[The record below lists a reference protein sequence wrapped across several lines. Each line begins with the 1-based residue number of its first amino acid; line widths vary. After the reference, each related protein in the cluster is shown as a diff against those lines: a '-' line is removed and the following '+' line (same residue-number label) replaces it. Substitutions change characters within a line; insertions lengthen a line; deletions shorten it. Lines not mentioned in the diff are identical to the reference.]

1 LLLSEFR
8 AALPLELL
16 YAHDMVVIAETED
29 DLIKWLNEW
38 KNNVENRGMRVNMNI
53 TKVMIS
59 GKCRLQ
65 DGHVVTAVKVLV
77 IIQYS
82 QKWVHKKC
90 SGIKVAYSN

>member
-1 LLLSEFR
+1 
-8 AALPLELL
+8 
-16 YAHDMVVIAETED
+16 
-29 DLIKWLNEW
+29 
-38 KNNVENRGMRVNMNI
+38 MRVNMNI